1 MATEGFKRKLTTLF
15 SADVAGYSRL
25 MGQDEA
31 ATVETIT
38 TYREVM
44 SVLIK
49 QHRGRVVDS
58 PGDNLLAEFSSVVDA
73 VQCAVA
79 AQKELKARNAELRED
94 RRMEFRIGINLGD
107 VIEEGD
113 RIYGDGV
120 NIAARLE
127 GLAPPGGICISK
139 TAFDQIE
146 TKLPLGYEYLGE
158 QTVKNIDK
166 PVGAYHVLMEPR
178 VTVSETIEEKRVG
191 TMRRPRLILA
201 VVVALL
207 MVAGAAMVWHFYLRH
222 APSPAEVVSEKAP
235 GLELPDKPSIAVLP
249 FVNIGGDPE
258 QEYFSDGITEEIIT
272 TLSKVPHLFII
283 ARNSVFTY
291 KGKSVKVQ
299 QVGKELG
306 VRYILEGS
314 VRKAGDR
321 VRITAQLVD
330 TATGGHL
337 WSERYD
343 RDLKDIFALQ
353 DEITMKILTAV
364 RVKLTEGEQAR
375 LYAKGA
381 VNLDSFMKV
390 LQGVPYFY
398 RFNKEGNIQAR
409 QMFEEAI
416 ALEPKNAGAYTLLGW
431 TYLMEVWS
439 GLSESPGRS
448 MARAAELAQK
458 ALALD
463 DTLDLPHSLLGNI
476 YLMSR
481 QYEKAIAE
489 EERAIALNPNGADA
503 HAHLGMTL
511 NYVGRP
517 EEAIALLKKAIRLNP
532 IPPNWYLFSLGDAY
546 RLTEQYEVAIAVY
559 KRVLHR
565 NPDDIRAHT
574 GLTATYSLLGREEEA
589 RAAAAEVLRIN
600 PKFSLE
606 HVAKAF
612 PFKNKA
618 DTDRVID
625 ALRKAG
631 LK

>member
-1 MATEGFKRKLTTLF
+1 MATEDFKRKLTAIL
-15 SADVAGYSRL
+15 SADVKGYSRL
-25 MGQDEA
+25 MGEDEA
-31 ATVETIT
+31 ATVRTIT
-38 TYREVM
+38 AYREVM
-44 SVLIK
+44 TTLIQ
-49 QHRGRVVDS
+49 QHRGRVLDS
-58 PGDNLLAEFSSVVDA
+58 PGDNLLAEFASVVDA
-73 VQCAVA
+73 VQCAVSV
-79 AQKELKARNAELRED
+79 QKEFQARNAELPED

-127 GLAPPGGICISK
+127 ALADPGGICISR
-139 TAFDQIE
+139 TAFDHIE
-146 TKLPLGYEYLGE
+146 SKLPLGYEFLGD
-158 QTVKNIDK
+158 QTVKNIAK
-166 PVGAYHVLMEPR
+166 PVGAYRVLMEPR
-178 VTVSETIEEKRVG
+178 VTVAGTREEKRVG
-191 TMRRPRLILA
+191 LRRWQWAALA
-201 VVVALL
+201 
-207 MVAGAAMVWHFYLRH
+207 MVAVLVVSAAAVAIWNFYLR
-222 APSPAEVVSEKAP
+222 PSPPPAEVVSEKTP
-235 GLELPDKPSIAVLP
+235 GLELPDKPSVAVLP
-249 FVNIGGDPE
+249 FVNIGGEAE

-272 TLSKVPHLFII
+272 TLSKVPHLFVI

-291 KGKSVKVQ
+291 KGKPVKVQ
-299 QVGKELG
+299 QVGRELG
-306 VRYILEGS
+306 VRYVLEGS

-364 RVKLTEGEQAR
+364 RVKLTDGEQAR
-375 LYAKGA
+375 LYDKGA

-390 LQGVPYFY
+390 LQGIPYFY

-448 MARAAELAQK
+448 MGRAAELAQK

-463 DTLDLPHSLLGNI
+463 DTLDLPHSLMGNI

-546 RLTEQYEVAIAVY
+546 RLTEQYEVALAAY
-559 KRVLHR
+559 KRVLHL

-574 GLTATYSLLGREEEA
+574 GLTATYSLAGREEEA

-606 HVAKAF
+606 HVAKAL

-618 DTDRVID
+618 DTELHID
-625 ALRKAG
+625 SLRKAG